1 MRNESSKVGGRER
14 EREMQCGVG
23 IGSKAMGYKGYKGY
37 KGYMWRV
44 GVMVRILVLGPHYVI
59 VIWMWGRWIGLPT
72 HR

>member
-1 MRNESSKVGGRER
+1 MRNESSNSKVGGR

-37 KGYMWRV
+37 MWRV
-44 GVMVRILVLGPHYVI
+44 GVMVRTLVLGPHDVI